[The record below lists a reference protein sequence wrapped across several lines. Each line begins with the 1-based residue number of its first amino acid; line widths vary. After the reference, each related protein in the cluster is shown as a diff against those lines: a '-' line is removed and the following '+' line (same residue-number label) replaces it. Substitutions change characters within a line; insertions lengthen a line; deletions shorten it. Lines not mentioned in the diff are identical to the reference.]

1 MTVKIKLLKRPNN
14 FILKILEIT
23 FHLNI
28 FQTKHQMNFL
38 SNYRKSSNNAP
49 GILPKG
55 MKHRFHGQFKQEP
68 NETNKDNYL

>member
-14 FILKILEIT
+14 FIMKILEIT

-28 FQTKHQMNFL
+28 LQTKYLINFL

-49 GILPKG
+49 GILTEA
-55 MKHRFHGQFKQEP
+55 H
-68 NETNKDNYL
+68 ETPFSRSI